1 MFHSEPNCLT
11 QTRGRKHPQLSAVSR
26 GAGKAHLSLRTCPPG
41 CRQPILA
48 ALIALPGVIY
58 LIVLASQTAD
68 PYKIVSVSIY
78 GTTLIMLYIAST
90 IYHFHGG
97 PYKKSLQKL
106 DHLSIYLLI
115 AGTYTPYMLVS
126 LRGVW
131 GWSIL
136 GVVWGLAL
144 IGMMLDLWPKHTAK
158 EGEIIEE
165 DKRIPQL
172 IIYLIMGWLVVI
184 PLKPLSEHL
193 ASYGT
198 TLLAVGG
205 ILYTLGVIFFILDHR
220 VKHAHGIWHLFV
232 IAGSVSHYVSITA
245 YVI

>member
-1 MFHSEPNCLT
+1 MQYGEKFNT
-11 QTRGRKHPQLSAVSR
+11 VS
-26 GAGKAHLSLRTCPPG
+26 HL
-41 CRQPILA
+41 LA
-48 ALIALPGVIY
+48 TLLALPGVIY
-58 LIVLASQTAD
+58 LMVHASQTGD

-78 GTTLIMLYIAST
+78 GITLVLLYIAST
-90 IYHFHGG
+90 TYHFHSG
-97 PYKKSLQKL
+97 PYKKIFQKL

-115 AGTYTPYMLVS
+115 AGTYTPYMLVT
-126 LRGVW
+126 LKGVW

-144 IGMMLDLWPKHTAK
+144 IGILLDLWPKNNRNRVK
-158 EGEIIEE
+158 PSEE

-184 PLKPLSEHL
+184 PLKPLSEQL
-193 ASYGT
+193 SSYGT

-205 ILYTLGVIFFILDHR
+205 ILYTVGVIFFILDHR

-232 IAGSVSHYVSITA
+232 IGGSVSHFVSISA
-245 YVI
+245 YVV